1 MGNLK
6 IGARL
11 GLAFA
16 AMVAIVLAL
25 GWLSLERMK
34 QIDAATENIARTRF
48 ANVQLAEHGL
58 QLVNE
63 NARMS
68 LQLFM
73 MTDAG
78 EREALIAV
86 QKEQS
91 GEISR
96 TYDQVQKQ
104 FDSPHERELFDKIL
118 TSRAHYVTER
128 TKAERVLQN
137 GNRDEALRS
146 MDRVVLPGLGQYTHA
161 WDALLAHEG
170 LLVNDAAAE
179 AGRTYASARSS
190 IWFAIALAVVVASI
204 LAFVMTRLITRPI
217 LDVVSLTERVADGDL
232 TRSIEVTSSDETGA
246 LQSAVGAMVERLSKI
261 VVELRSGSSALA
273 DASAQIASMSQS
285 LSQGTSEQAASVEET
300 TATVEEI
307 TASIGQNAQN
317 SREMEQM
324 ALRASNDTEQ
334 SRRAVTDTVSAMRT
348 IADKISIVSDIAYQ
362 TNLLA
367 LNAAIEAA
375 RAGEHGRGFAVVA
388 AEVRKL
394 AERCQT
400 AAKEISETTGTS
412 VRAAEDSGRMLSDLV
427 PSMKKTYDLVQ
438 EVAAA
443 SNEQST
449 GVSQING
456 AITEV
461 DRVTQR
467 NASAAEEL
475 ASTAEELSSQAA
487 ILREL
492 TAFFKVL
499 GENNNAA
506 SGPRPTVKRGPSI
519 ARRRASSEPAR
530 SAAAGGEE
538 IEHGDVADADRNF
551 RRF

>member
-1 MGNLK
+1 
-6 IGARL
+6 
-11 GLAFA
+11 
-16 AMVAIVLAL
+16 
-25 GWLSLERMK
+25 
-34 QIDAATENIARTRF
+34 
-48 ANVQLAEHGL
+48 
-58 QLVNE
+58 
-63 NARMS
+63 
-68 LQLFM
+68 
-73 MTDAG
+73 
-78 EREALIAV
+78 
-86 QKEQS
+86 
-91 GEISR
+91 
-96 TYDQVQKQ
+96 
-104 FDSPHERELFDKIL
+104 
-118 TSRAHYVTER
+118 
-128 TKAERVLQN
+128 
-137 GNRDEALRS
+137 
-146 MDRVVLPGLGQYTHA
+146 MDRVVLPGLGQYTQA

-170 LLVNDAAAE
+170 QLVNDAAGE
-179 AGRTYASARSS
+179 AVRTYASARSS
-190 IWFAIALAVVVASI
+190 VWLAIAFAVVLATI

-232 TRSIEVTSSDETGA
+232 TKSIEVTSSDETGA
-246 LQSAVGAMVERLSKI
+246 LQSAVGAMVARLSKI
-261 VVELRSGSSALA
+261 VIELRSGSSALA

-334 SRRAVTDTVSAMRT
+334 SRRAVTDTVGAMRT

-400 AAKEISETTGTS
+400 AAKEISETTTTS
-412 VRAAEDSGRMLSDLV
+412 VRAAEDSGRMLADLV

-456 AITEV
+456 AISEV

-499 GENNNAA
+499 GEGGNAA
-506 SGPRPTVKRGPSI
+506 SGPRPTVKRGTSI
-519 ARRRASSEPAR
+519 AHRKASPEAMR
-530 SAAAGGEE
+530 SAAGGGAEE
-538 IEHGDVADADRNF
+538 NERGDVADADRNF